1 MWYSYYEIII
11 YRRIVISSTLF
22 YDTTIKKDT
31 IMGKNELFGLCP
43 YVTSQKVLTG
53 KWSLY
58 IMHLLSQQPSVRF
71 NELKRE
77 MPEEMTHTTLS
88 RQLKTLEKE
97 GLISRREYSQ
107 IPPRVEYSLSDI
119 GKKFKVVLDALG
131 EWGKEYIEYMN
142 NRDSGLSGEF
152 KA

>member
-1 MWYSYYEIII
+1 ME
-11 YRRIVISSTLF
+11 
-22 YDTTIKKDT
+22 KK
-31 IMGKNELFGLCP
+31 ELFGRCP

-58 IMHLLSQQPSVRF
+58 IMYLLSQHPSVRF

-88 RQLKTLEKE
+88 RQLKMLEKE
-97 GLISRREYSQ
+97 GLISRREYAQ

-119 GKKFKVVLDALG
+119 GKKFEVVLDALG
-131 EWGKEYIEYMN
+131 QWGKEYIEYMN
-142 NRDSGLSGEF
+142 NRC
-152 KA
+152 